1 MIHDT
6 TRRQFLGNA
15 ALGLAAALVGLPTPT
30 PAPAA
35 AHGIRTEVELV
46 IINRSSKML
55 TLRTLG
61 DLGTIADTEIVRLA
75 PSAFEIVD
83 RKEKPV

>member
-1 MIHDT
+1 MMNHDI

-15 ALGLAAALVGLPTPT
+15 ALGLAAALVGLPTH
-30 PAPAA
+30 APAA
-35 AHGIRTEVELV
+35 AHVIRTEVELV

-83 RKEKPV
+83 RKENSA